1 VVVIIHRR
9 RRWRAGALVVATGLA
24 IGAATSFGQGHLG
37 GASNA
42 LVNSVSAWLVAPFAA
57 GALMA
62 ARRGAALAG
71 LTVAVLEVAGY
82 YVTADLRGF
91 ANGPLLIA
99 FWLACGVAGGPLF
112 GAAGRVWRGGD
123 RRERGLGGA
132 LVPAVFAAEGLW
144 LDLHEQHDAARAG
157 LWLGCAA
164 VAAAVLLRRPAERR
178 WLAPALT
185 CALLGEVALTGVT
198 ARGLI

>member
-1 VVVIIHRR
+1 MRT
-9 RRWRAGALVVATGLA
+9 RAWPAPALVVLTGLA
-24 IGAATSFGQGHLG
+24 IGAVTSFGQGRLG
-37 GASNA
+37 GATDA

-62 ARRGAALAG
+62 TRRGAALAG
-71 LTVAVLEVAGY
+71 LAVCVLENAGY

-91 ANGPLLIA
+91 TNGPLLIA
-99 FWLACGVAGGPLF
+99 FWVACGVVGGPLF

-144 LDLHEQHDAARAG
+144 LYLHEQHDTARAG
-157 LWLGCAA
+157 LWLACAA
-164 VAAAVLLRRPAERR
+164 AAAALLLRAPAERR

-185 CALLGEVALTGVT
+185 CALLGEMALTGVT
-198 ARGLI
+198 TRGFI